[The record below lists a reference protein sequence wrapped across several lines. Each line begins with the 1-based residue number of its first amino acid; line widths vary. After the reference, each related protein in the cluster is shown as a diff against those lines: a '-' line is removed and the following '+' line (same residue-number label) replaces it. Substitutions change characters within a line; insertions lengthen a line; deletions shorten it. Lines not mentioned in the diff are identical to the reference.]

1 MMDAG
6 KQAKAR
12 GEKRK
17 ISPHQPSSIAY
28 SYHGVR
34 VGGDLSEIK

>member
-1 MMDAG
+1 MMDARRL
-6 KQAKAR
+6 AKAR

-17 ISPHQPSSIAY
+17 IGPHQPSSVAY
-28 SYHGVR
+28 SYYRVR

>member
-1 MMDAG
+1 MMDAR

-12 GEKRK
+12 DEKRN
-17 ISPHQPSSIAY
+17 IGPHQPSSVAY